1 MDAMFWMQLIVVVI
15 AIGIG
20 AKWGGL
26 GLGAAGGLGLF
37 VLVFFFGLKP
47 GNPPVSVLLIM
58 VAVVSCASIL
68 QGSGGLDYLVGIAER
83 ILRRNPQHIT
93 FMGPLVCFFF
103 TLLCGTGY
111 VAFAVYPVIAEVAAA
126 ARVRPERPLS
136 MSVIGAQA
144 AITGSPMSAATA
156 AMIGLFA
163 AQGVLPFHIFAVCIP
178 ATFLGVLVGCAFVYK
193 RGAELEKDP
202 EFLRK
207 VKSGEFV
214 DTAVAQGKEVTYS
227 PAAKR
232 GVVIFL
238 FGILLVVLLGSFPGL
253 LPKFTDGVGKVT
265 RLGIPHMVQM
275 VMLAVGCLIMVI
287 SKVPAKKLA
296 DGSVFRAG
304 LIGMAA
310 VFGISW
316 LTGTFFNT
324 YKPVFVAEFGT
335 LIQELPILFAL
346 AMFFLSS
353 VLFSQGATTTALMPL
368 AIGLGL
374 LPADC
379 VWMFLACNGYFLIP
393 AGGAVIACIAFD
405 RTGTM
410 KIGKYVLNHSYQL
423 PGLVTTGSTL
433 LFGWLLSKVVF

>member
-1 MDAMFWMQLIVVVI
+1 M
-15 AIGIG
+15 
-20 AKWGGL
+20 
-26 GLGAAGGLGLF
+26 
-37 VLVFFFGLKP
+37 
-47 GNPPVSVLLIM
+47 
-58 VAVVSCASIL
+58 
-68 QGSGGLDYLVGIAER
+68 
-83 ILRRNPQHIT
+83 
-93 FMGPLVCFFF
+93 
-103 TLLCGTGY
+103 
-111 VAFAVYPVIAEVAAA
+111 
-126 ARVRPERPLS
+126 
-136 MSVIGAQA
+136 
-144 AITGSPMSAATA
+144 
-156 AMIGLFA
+156 
-163 AQGVLPFHIFAVCIP
+163 
-178 ATFLGVLVGCAFVYK
+178 
-193 RGAELEKDP
+193 
-202 EFLRK
+202 RK

-214 DTAVAQGKEVTYS
+214 DIAVAQGKEVTYS

-253 LPKFTDGVGKVT
+253 LPKFTDGAGKVT

-287 SKVPAKKLA
+287 SRVPSKKLA

-324 YKPVFVAEFGT
+324 YKPVFVAEFGA

-379 VWMFLACNGYFLIP
+379 VWMFLACNGYFFIP
-393 AGGAVIACIAFD
+393 AGGAIIAGIAFD

-423 PGLVTTGSTL
+423 PGLVTTGATL

>member
-232 GVVIFL
+232 GVV
-238 FGILLVVLLGSFPGL
+238 
-253 LPKFTDGVGKVT
+253 
-265 RLGIPHMVQM
+265 
-275 VMLAVGCLIMVI
+275 MLAVGCLIMVI

>member
-202 EFLRK
+202 EFLR
-207 VKSGEFV
+207 
-214 DTAVAQGKEVTYS
+214 
-227 PAAKR
+227 
-232 GVVIFL
+232 
-238 FGILLVVLLGSFPGL
+238 
-253 LPKFTDGVGKVT
+253 
-265 RLGIPHMVQM
+265 
-275 VMLAVGCLIMVI
+275 
-287 SKVPAKKLA
+287 
-296 DGSVFRAG
+296 
-304 LIGMAA
+304 
-310 VFGISW
+310 
-316 LTGTFFNT
+316 
-324 YKPVFVAEFGT
+324 
-335 LIQELPILFAL
+335 
-346 AMFFLSS
+346 
-353 VLFSQGATTTALMPL
+353 
-368 AIGLGL
+368 
-374 LPADC
+374 
-379 VWMFLACNGYFLIP
+379 
-393 AGGAVIACIAFD
+393 
-405 RTGTM
+405 
-410 KIGKYVLNHSYQL
+410 
-423 PGLVTTGSTL
+423 
-433 LFGWLLSKVVF
+433 

>member
-1 MDAMFWMQLIVVVI
+1 MDMMFWMQLLVVVV

-26 GLGAAGGLGLF
+26 GLGAAGGLGL
-37 VLVFFFGLKP
+37 VCLVFFFGMKP

-68 QGSGGLDYLVGIAER
+68 QGSGGLDYLVGVAEK
-83 ILRRNPQHIT
+83 ILRKNPQHIT
-93 FMGPLVCFFF
+93 FMGPLVCFLF

-111 VAFAVYPVIAEVAAA
+111 VAFSVYPVIAEVAAA

-163 AQGVLPFHIFAVCIP
+163 TQGVLPFHIFAVCIP
-178 ATFLGVLVGCAFVYK
+178 ATFLGVLVGCAFVYR
-193 RGAELEKDP
+193 RGLELEKDP
-202 EFLRK
+202 EFQRK
-207 VKSGEFV
+207 LASGEFV
-214 DTAVAQGKEVTYS
+214 DVVPEGKEMTYS
-227 PAAKR
+227 PEAKR
-232 GVVIFL
+232 GVLIFL
-238 FGILLVVLLGSFPGL
+238 LGIVLVVVLGSFPQL
-253 LPKFTDGVGKVT
+253 LPEFTNAGGKVT

-275 VMLAVGCLIMVI
+275 VMLGVGCLIMVFC
-287 SKVPAKKLA
+287 KVPSKKLA

-324 YKPVFVAEFGT
+324 YKPLFVQEFGAF
-335 LIQELPILFAL
+335 IKAMPIFFAL

>member
-1 MDAMFWMQLIVVVI
+1 MDMMFWMQLIVVLV

-37 VLVFFFGLKP
+37 VLVFFFGMKP

-68 QGSGGLDYLVGIAER
+68 QGSGGLDYLVGVAER

-93 FMGPLVCFFF
+93 FMGPIVCFFF

-111 VAFAVYPVIAEVAAA
+111 VAFSVYPVIAEVAAA

-193 RGAELEKDP
+193 RGLELEKDP
-202 EFLRK
+202 EFQQKLA
-207 VKSGEFV
+207 SGEFV
-214 DTAVAQGKEVTYS
+214 DVVPEGKEIEYT
-227 PAAKR
+227 PEAKR
-232 GVVIFL
+232 GVLIFIL
-238 FGILLVVLLGSFPGL
+238 GIVLVVVLGSFPNL
-253 LPKFTDGVGKVT
+253 LPKFTNAAGKVT

-275 VMLAVGCLIMVI
+275 LMLGVGCLIMVLC
-287 SKVPAKKLA
+287 KVPSKKLA
-296 DGSVFRAG
+296 SGSVFRAG

-324 YKPVFVAEFGT
+324 YKPLFVQEFGE
-335 LIQELPILFAL
+335 IIKAMPIFFAL

-379 VWMFLACNGYFLIP
+379 VWMFLACNGYFFIP

-410 KIGKYVLNHSYQL
+410 KIGKFVLNHSYQL

-433 LFGWLLSKVVF
+433 LFGWMLSKIVF